1 MVAIIVVAWILSSLA
16 GSMGKLLPKEQAQ
29 YLGIIVT
36 VAFFFVPLMVILV
49 AYGTIFHI
57 ARAHARGRG
66 VSSFKKVLCY
76 VMDHYTGLG
85 NCPPTPPL
93 SQH

>member
-1 MVAIIVVAWILSSLA
+1 MAIIVVAWILSSFA
-16 GSMGKLLPKEQAQ
+16 GSMGKLLPKEQTK

-66 VSSFKKVLCY
+66 VGSFKKVLCY
-76 VMDHYTGLG
+76 CY
-85 NCPPTPPL
+85 
-93 SQH
+93 